1 MRRRT
6 FIQATTSLGVASPAA
21 VAAAVSSVGSPEKA
35 GSETHGAWRDFD
47 ATTMINER
55 ALPLPEFVYA
65 PTGGLAGQRN
75 WHVFG
80 NRRIQVF
87 AGTDGGL
94 GLFDESQGMRWLRY
108 ARPVGEDPHLAI
120 HSREGASAWRQWGAQ
135 EFRTQTF
142 GMQQV
147 SRRYQCHGI
156 NLERTVLVPE
166 GPHPWVAI
174 RLRVTAAAGAQP
186 QSLRVSERWPLE
198 PRFLQTWQS
207 AQSRD
212 TAAGL
217 VSYTVEHDPVQ
228 RRLSAAEVFSEG
240 SGSMGEPRTLSIEV
254 LGQTNAQCSVETGAS
269 WPTLMANSQLEL
281 QPGEQ
286 QDLWFRL
293 GCLPSAKDGW
303 VSNPQEAWF
312 ISQQRHRSLLVDGWS
327 HWARADSAEQR
338 RELLWHQGVL
348 VGAANQDHVLG
359 GHTLNQGSV
368 YGFILGANAA
378 ARDQLQHALPLVHT
392 DPDLALS
399 VLRNTCAWASPD
411 GNLPYA
417 LNGDKTPMT
426 RLLQPSDQN
435 LWAFWLAAEYLSA
448 TGDEQ
453 AFADSLAYHP
463 IYNTQPVSLLD
474 HLMVQ
479 FRYFQDGIGEGALGH
494 VRMGNADWNDTVLEQ
509 SGVDRDAMSR
519 GGSSVLNSAMA
530 SWVLGVFAPM
540 LERLGEPSAARQA
553 LSLSN
558 TYRHRVAAA
567 WNGRW
572 FDRAYTP
579 KGAPIGRSDCW
590 LEVQPW
596 AILCGAA
603 SRDQAE
609 QVLDY
614 IDQHHRRNSPLGARV
629 LWPIDPSSNPHM
641 DRPGE
646 GTQGGIWYSINMTL
660 VWAAA
665 RYRPD
670 MAKDEWQRMLL
681 ANHVRHYPAMW
692 EGTLSG
698 PDAWNAPEASRPG
711 QTWATARFAMQDF
724 PVSNLHSHSQPLL
737 AYLRLQGIEPS
748 TSGTLLTSRSEL
760 SARRNVLE
768 SDL

>member
-6 FIQATTSLGVASPAA
+6 LIQSFTALGAASSILGFTRI
-21 VAAAVSSVGSPEKA
+21 SSAESPDGPGAK
-35 GSETHGAWRDFD
+35 TYGAWCDFD
-47 ATTMINER
+47 AT
-55 ALPLPEFVYA
+55 ALTGEGALVLPEFVYA
-65 PTGGLAGQRN
+65 PTRELIGQRN

-80 NRRIQVF
+80 NRRIQVL
-87 AGTDGGL
+87 AASDGGL
-94 GLFDESQGMRWLRY
+94 GLFDESQGMRWLSY
-108 ARPVGEDPHLAI
+108 ARPAHEDPHLVI
-120 HSREGASAWRQWGAQ
+120 HSREGSSAWRQWGAV
-135 EFRTQTF
+135 EFRAQIF
-142 GMQQV
+142 ALQQV
-147 SRRYQCHGI
+147 SRRYQAQGI
-156 NLERTVLVPE
+156 DVERTVFVPE
-166 GPHPWVAI
+166 GPHPWVAV
-174 RLRVTAAAGAQP
+174 RVWVTAAVDARP
-186 QSLRVSERWPLE
+186 QSLRLSERWPLE

-207 AQSRD
+207 ANSRD
-212 TAAGL
+212 SAAGL
-217 VSYTVEHDPVQ
+217 VSYAIEHDPLH
-228 RRLSAAEVFSEG
+228 RRLSATEVFADG
-240 SGSMGEPRTLSIEV
+240 PGLIGEPRTLSLQV
-254 LGQTNAQCSVETGAS
+254 LGQTKAECRNQTGAS
-269 WPTLMANSQLEL
+269 WPRLTADSQLEL

-286 QDLWFRL
+286 RELWFRF
-293 GCLPSAKDGW
+293 GCLPLVDDGW
-303 VSNPQEAWF
+303 ASNPQQAWLL
-312 ISQQRHRSLLVDGWS
+312 SQQRYRSRLVAGWS
-327 HWARADSAEQR
+327 HWAKADGAEQR

-348 VGAANQDHVLG
+348 AGAANQDHVLG

-426 RLLQPSDQN
+426 GLLQPSDQN
-435 LWAFWLAAEYLSA
+435 LWAFWLAAEYLAA

-453 AFADSLAYHP
+453 AFAIPLAYHP
-463 IYNTQPVSLLD
+463 IHSAPPVSVLEHLL
-474 HLMVQ
+474 VQ
-479 FRYFQDGIGEGALGH
+479 FRYFQDGIGQGALGH
-494 VRMGNADWNDTVLEQ
+494 VRMGNADWNDMVLEQ

-519 GGSSVLNSAMA
+519 DGSSVLNSAMA
-530 SWVLGVFAPM
+530 SWVLSVFAPM
-540 LERLGEPSAARQA
+540 LTRLGEQSAAQQA
-553 LSLSN
+553 LALSDL
-558 TYRHRVAAA
+558 YRDRVASA

-572 FDRAYTP
+572 FDRAFTP
-579 KGAPIGRSDCW
+579 DGVPIGRSDCW

-603 SRDQAE
+603 SQAQAE
-609 QVLDY
+609 QVLDF
-614 IDQHHRRNSPLGARV
+614 IDQHHRKASPLGARV

-665 RYRPD
+665 RYRPA

-681 ANHVRHYPAMW
+681 ANHVRHYPAGW

-711 QTWATARFAMQDF
+711 QTWATPRFAMQDF
-724 PVSNLHSHSQPLL
+724 PVGNLHSHSQPLL

-748 TSGTLLTSRSEL
+748 TSGTLDTSKAEQG
-760 SARRNVLE
+760 ARRNVLE
-768 SDL
+768 SDS

>member
-1 MRRRT
+1 
-6 FIQATTSLGVASPAA
+6 
-21 VAAAVSSVGSPEKA
+21 
-35 GSETHGAWRDFD
+35 
-47 ATTMINER
+47 
-55 ALPLPEFVYA
+55 
-65 PTGGLAGQRN
+65 
-75 WHVFG
+75 
-80 NRRIQVF
+80 
-87 AGTDGGL
+87 
-94 GLFDESQGMRWLRY
+94 
-108 ARPVGEDPHLAI
+108 
-120 HSREGASAWRQWGAQ
+120 
-135 EFRTQTF
+135 
-142 GMQQV
+142 
-147 SRRYQCHGI
+147 
-156 NLERTVLVPE
+156 
-166 GPHPWVAI
+166 
-174 RLRVTAAAGAQP
+174 
-186 QSLRVSERWPLE
+186 
-198 PRFLQTWQS
+198 
-207 AQSRD
+207 
-212 TAAGL
+212 
-217 VSYTVEHDPVQ
+217 
-228 RRLSAAEVFSEG
+228 
-240 SGSMGEPRTLSIEV
+240 
-254 LGQTNAQCSVETGAS
+254 
-269 WPTLMANSQLEL
+269 
-281 QPGEQ
+281 
-286 QDLWFRL
+286 
-293 GCLPSAKDGW
+293 
-303 VSNPQEAWF
+303 
-312 ISQQRHRSLLVDGWS
+312 
-327 HWARADSAEQR
+327 
-338 RELLWHQGVL
+338 
-348 VGAANQDHVLG
+348 
-359 GHTLNQGSV
+359 
-368 YGFILGANAA
+368 
-378 ARDQLQHALPLVHT
+378 
-392 DPDLALS
+392 
-399 VLRNTCAWASPD
+399 
-411 GNLPYA
+411 
-417 LNGDKTPMT
+417 
-426 RLLQPSDQN
+426 
-435 LWAFWLAAEYLSA
+435 
-448 TGDEQ
+448 
-453 AFADSLAYHP
+453 
-463 IYNTQPVSLLD
+463 
-474 HLMVQ
+474 
-479 FRYFQDGIGEGALGH
+479 
-494 VRMGNADWNDTVLEQ
+494 
-509 SGVDRDAMSR
+509 
-519 GGSSVLNSAMA
+519 MA